1 MNLNTF
7 VKEESPDKP
16 AGGAGATGR
25 PAAAP
30 ADAPAAAPAGGV
42 PVPAAPTPTPTPQP
56 APGGTGSPD
65 EKRLKAAGELAKD
78 IKKIDAELR
87 KEVDG
92 ERIPETERKEIAEL
106 AKKDE
111 NFFAEMKKGDFD
123 AAKDLLGR
131 TSNLLN
137 YLSPKPKELD
147 TAEEP
152 NTPEKVEKR
161 LNEAKLKAEEVK
173 NNLHGI
179 GHSENPY
186 VQTLYNLATFL
197 VRVVQARLDREI
209 KFLQP
214 IVDDNKKNADAKA
227 KKEAEAKAKNEAEG
241 KMKKDPELP
250 MPGKGAQ
257 GAAEATTA
265 GLVAQGRQE
274 RDVAAAAPGQSP
286 DVPLAGAGAGAD
298 GTIVQTPPGT
308 PLGTSPGTRT
318 PG

>member
-7 VKEESPDKP
+7 IKESPDEP
-16 AGGAGATGR
+16 TGGAGATGR

-30 ADAPAAAPAGGV
+30 ADAPTAAPADAPTAAPAGGA
-42 PVPAAPTPTPTPQP
+42 PAAPTPRP
-56 APGGTGSPD
+56 APQAGGTGLT
-65 EKRLKAAGELAKD
+65 EKELKERMQGALDIRKLAAHCGEEYSERMPETDRKELAD
-78 IKKIDAELR
+78 
-87 KEVDG
+87 
-92 ERIPETERKEIAEL
+92 L
-106 AKKDE
+106 AKKNDD
-111 NFFAEMKKGDFD
+111 FFIKMKKEAFD
-123 AAKDLLGR
+123 AAKDLVGR
-131 TSNLLN
+131 TSKLLN

-147 TAEEP
+147 TPEEP
-152 NTPEKVEKR
+152 NTPEKAEKR

-179 GHSENPY
+179 GHSENPC

-286 DVPLAGAGAGAD
+286 DVPPLGAGAD

-308 PLGTSPGTRT
+308 PSGTRT
-318 PG
+318 RG